1 MGNFKISFDITN
13 KTEGGYADNPDDSG
27 GETYAGISRNNWP
40 NWGGWKYV
48 DLAKEGQTAPG
59 LISRILNNNTTV
71 QQSVQFFYK
80 QNFWEV
86 LKLDQINDQQICN
99 TVYDFGVNSGTG
111 KSAKYLQ
118 VSLNQ
123 SGSDLDIDGKI
134 GQRTID
140 AINSAHF
147 KTVYNDF
154 NSLRKSFYTSLA
166 DNPSQVQFLHSW
178 LSRLAPYQ

>member
-118 VSLNQ
+118 ISAGVNA
-123 SGSDLDIDGKI
+123 DGII
-134 GQRTID
+134 GHLTID
-140 AINSAHF
+140 NVNGQDA
-147 KTVYNDF
+147 KELYNTF
-154 NSLRKSFYTSLA
+154 NVMREAFYRGLA
-166 DNPSQVQFLHSW
+166 DNPSQAQFLHSW
-178 LSRLAPYQ
+178 LSRLTPYQ